1 MKIHHIFN
9 SRLAALLGYSITL
22 YPFIFYIGEPSFSL
36 MIHEL
41 THIRQIKE
49 EGVFK
54 FYFKYLSFYLTGRY
68 KGLDHETAYLSI
80 PYEVEAYAAQAKALR
95 Y

>member
-1 MKIHHIFN
+1 MKIRHIYN
-9 SRLAALLGYSITL
+9 SRLAAFLGYNITL
-22 YPFIFYIGEPSFSL
+22 YPFIFYIGAASFDV

-54 FYFKYLSFYLTGRY
+54 FYFKYLSFYLVARY
-68 KGLDHETAYLSI
+68 KGFNHENAYLSI